1 MIAYYVVY
9 TRATKHIVSL
19 LFGTGQEAESFLSN
33 LAEKQYAVT
42 TAVFDADPARPG
54 RLRFVGSDTE
64 GLTFPLGTP
73 VLPDS
78 NCPRRSHKKEKA
90 YPGKKK

>member
-19 LFGTGQEAESFLSN
+19 CYGTLREAEQL
-33 LAEKQYAVT
+33 LANFSEEQYAIGI
-42 TAVFDADPARPG
+42 AKFDSDPARPG
-54 RLRFVGSDTE
+54 RLRFLGSNTE

-73 VLPDS
+73 VLPDP